1 MYLVFLFSCCSSVT
15 DKWVD
20 FYWHYDVIVV
30 VELYHILS
38 QLILPTTARTW
49 YELFIYLFSHF
60 ILITVMLDHFEPHG
74 VLERSCDSKSHF
86 VTQVDGLR
94 LDSSAY
100 EVIQRGVVAQFYFT
114 EFPYSY
120 IYAYMNTVQYMTY
133 FKFEQNQPI
142 TSWPYIQYSSHRSD
156 EINYCIINY
165 DF

>member
-120 IYAYMNTVQYMTY
+120 IHTYMHTWMQCNIWRILNLS
-133 FKFEQNQPI
+133 K
-142 TSWPYIQYSSHRSD
+142 TSRSRLDRSYRSD
-156 EINYCIINY
+156 ERCGTSITA
-165 DF
+165 